1 MNWFYFA
8 GRVIARIMFTVLC
21 RVRVKGIENVP
32 ADGPLIIVANHLH
45 VLDPPLIGVAIKR
58 KMVFMA
64 KEELFRSR
72 VTGYFIRGFGAFP
85 VRRDGAD
92 RKALRQAEEFL
103 AEGLVLGMFPEG
115 KRSPDGQLIPAFA
128 GAALLAARSSAPIL
142 PVAITGTETIHLVRS
157 LLKGT
162 RLVVTIGHPFS
173 LPDVDGKLTGE
184 KLNELTHYIM
194 MRLAEL
200 LPPEYRGDYTSEG
213 TEEHE
218 DREGE

>member
-1 MNWFYFA
+1 
-8 GRVIARIMFTVLC
+8 MFTLLC
-21 RVRVKGIENVP
+21 RVRVKGGENVP
-32 ADGPLIIVANHLH
+32 VDGSLIIVANHLH
-45 VLDPPLIGVAIKR
+45 TLDPSLVSIAIKR

-64 KEELFRSR
+64 KEELFRSSPSA
-72 VTGYFIRGFGAFP
+72 YLMRGFGAFP
-85 VRRDGAD
+85 VHREGVD

-103 AEGLVLGMFPEG
+103 AQGLALGMFPEG
-115 KRSPDGQLIPAFA
+115 KRSPDGQLIPAFS
-128 GAALLAARSSAPIL
+128 GAALLAVRSGARIL
-142 PVAITGTETIHLVRS
+142 PVAITGTETIQWVRS

-162 RLVVTIGHPFS
+162 RLTVNIGRPFS

-213 TEEHE
+213 TKGHE
-218 DREGE
+218 GREDK